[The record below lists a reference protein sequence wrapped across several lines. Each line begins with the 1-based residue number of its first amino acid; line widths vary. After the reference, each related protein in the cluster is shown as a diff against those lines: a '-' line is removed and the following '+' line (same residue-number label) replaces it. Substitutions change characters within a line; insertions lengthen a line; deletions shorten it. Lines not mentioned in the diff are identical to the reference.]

1 MILLLALFSPITELF
16 PNLYMSWWAPSN
28 GDLETYLKRWYL
40 RVGVVLVV
48 WLPILFTLSKIASPL
63 LVIVMAVLI
72 LGAFVWRMF
81 VFTRVLQAEINDE
94 EVAGNADQPERVYFV
109 ALVVILTTIYFA
121 VPDDAWRVPVSA
133 VGIFGGANLIGR
145 FRRGPSKSHAGDVA
159 ARILFSAGFILNL
172 HNLARAADLL

>member
-28 GDLETYLKRWYL
+28 GDLKTYLKRWYL

-63 LVIVMAVLI
+63 LVIVMAALI
-72 LGAFVWRMF
+72 LGAFVWRMI
-81 VFTRVLQAEINDE
+81 VFTRVLQAEIDDE
-94 EVAGNADQPERVYFV
+94 EVAGRADQPERVYFV

-145 FRRGPSKSHAGDVA
+145 FRRGASRSQVGDVA

-172 HNLARAADLL
+172 HNLARAAELL